1 MIGFLKPYKME
12 LLLKDCLYYKL
23 YYCSICKQLTRNNLR
38 AYAFLNS
45 YEGTLLAMFYNEMA
59 ARDAGA
65 VKERCTGLPLVKV
78 AVLAP
83 GNEAAELGAFISLLA
98 FQIKF
103 QDDLADERGFWISLY
118 NKFLLRRLR
127 RTFFRQDDSA
137 KKFNID
143 MDRVRSGQA
152 DLNRLE
158 KDPAARDIE
167 VFLERWAALFAYI
180 MTQPFKGKID
190 GGRHEALARWFGGL
204 GKIVNLMDAMTDIH
218 DDLKAGKFNPILRT
232 EPNPRADDD
241 EWLNAAYQKYFKTIQ
256 DMRGGLIELLP
267 RLGLNESLPVAQ
279 NILTHCLDKEMV
291 KVFESMVLKKEHR
304 EKLLFNCKE
313 F

>member
-23 YYCSICKQLTRNNLR
+23 YYCSICKQLTRNNFR

-45 YEGTLLAMFYNEMA
+45 YEGTLLAMLYNEMA
-59 ARDAGA
+59 VRDAGA
-65 VKERCTGLPLVKV
+65 VKERCTGLPIAKV

-83 GNEAAELGAFISLLA
+83 GNEAVELGAFISLLA

-103 QDDLADERGFWISLY
+103 QDDLADESGFWISLY
-118 NKFLLRRLR
+118 NNLLLRRLR
-127 RTFFRQDDSA
+127 KTFSRQGDSA

-143 MDRVRSGQA
+143 MDHVRSGQE
-152 DLNRLE
+152 DLDRLE
-158 KDPAARDIE
+158 KDPGARDIE
-167 VFLERWAALFAYI
+167 VFLERWAALFSYI

-190 GGRHEALARWFGGL
+190 GDRHQALALWFNGL

-218 DDLKAGKFNPILRT
+218 QDLKAGKFNLLLRT
-232 EPNPRADDD
+232 EPGPRADND

-256 DMRGGLIELLP
+256 DKRAELLALLP
-267 RLGLNESLPVAQ
+267 RLGLSESLPVAQ

-291 KVFESMVLKKEHR
+291 KVFESMVLRKENQER
-304 EKLLFNCKE
+304 LLFNCKE